1 MASTDL
7 ARPPAG
13 LLDGAS
19 LFLDFDGTLV
29 DLADRPGD
37 VAVDPAL
44 IALLDRLAR
53 RLDNRIALVSGRSVA
68 QLDGFFGDG
77 GKALAVIGSHGAEHR
92 TIGGAITRP
101 DRPQALDAAQKLIA
115 ETFAGR
121 DGVVIEEKSLGVG
134 VHYRLDPSSEGD
146 ACALVEKLAAAHG
159 LGVQHGKMMVELR
172 LPGIDKGS
180 AITAMLGEP
189 PFAGHRPVFLG
200 DDLTDEP
207 GFAACAAAG
216 GAGVLVGSLR
226 ETAATYRLDSVAA
239 VHLWLKEAAR

>member
-7 ARPPAG
+7 APPPAG

-44 IALLDRLAR
+44 VALLDRLAR

-68 QLDGFFGDG
+68 QLDGFFGDS
-77 GKALAVIGSHGAEHR
+77 GKALVMIGSHGAEHR
-92 TIGGAITRP
+92 AVGGAITRP

-121 DGVVIEEKSLGVG
+121 DGVVIEDKSLGVG
-134 VHYRLDPSSEGD
+134 VHYRLDPSIEGD
-146 ACALVEKLAAAHG
+146 ACAMVATPPDAHG
-159 LGVQHGKMMVELR
+159 QSGTKCGREGGRRAGK
-172 LPGIDKGS
+172 
-180 AITAMLGEP
+180 
-189 PFAGHRPVFLG
+189 
-200 DDLTDEP
+200 
-207 GFAACAAAG
+207 
-216 GAGVLVGSLR
+216 
-226 ETAATYRLDSVAA
+226 
-239 VHLWLKEAAR
+239 